1 MPGADEASAAWPLA
15 LFIGLSV
22 LGLIGLLLPL
32 PDGGAGLRLALNL
45 AHLPLFALWSGL
57 LLRLH
62 LESRGPDRA
71 LAECSAIGLLVAV
84 GSEAAQALQ
93 PSREVDL
100 RDVFSNLSGV
110 GLGLAIVRWRWHAK
124 FAKA

>member
-15 LFIGLSV
+15 LFIGLSL
-22 LGLIGLLLPL
+22 LGLVGLLLPL
-32 PDGGAGLRLALNL
+32 PESSAALRLALNL

-62 LESRGPDRA
+62 LQMRGPAQA
-71 LAECSAIGLLVAV
+71 LAVCCAIALMVAL

-100 RDVFSNLSGV
+100 RDAFSNLAGV
-110 GLGLAIVRWRWHAK
+110 GLGLAIARWRCRTR
-124 FAKA
+124 FAKS

>member
-15 LFIGLSV
+15 LFSGLSL

-32 PDGGAGLRLALNL
+32 PESSAGVRLALNL

-57 LLRLH
+57 LLRFH
-62 LESRGPDRA
+62 LQMRGPERA
-71 LAECSAIGLLVAV
+71 LAVCGAIALLVAL

-100 RDVFSNLSGV
+100 RDAFSNLAGV
-110 GLGLAIVRWRWHAK
+110 GLGLAIARWRWRAR
-124 FAKA
+124 FARA